1 VSVGGKNRPR
11 AASVLAGLL
20 VLNLVLVILL
30 SPLGFENRPQ
40 AALKIGGYIAIGT
53 IFAGFLL
60 DLASVILALG
70 SKVSLASRLAIVG
83 SILLFVPVVG
93 DRIGAFFSVPI
104 PPVINALEYVL
115 TVVLLVTLFVAW
127 RVYTE
132 SDRLAA

>member
-1 VSVGGKNRPR
+1 MNRPR

-60 DLASVILALG
+60 DLASVVLALR

-83 SILLFVPVVG
+83 SILLFVPVIG
-93 DRIGAFFSVPI
+93 DQIGAFFSVPI
-104 PPVINALEYVL
+104 PPVINTLEYVL

>member
-1 VSVGGKNRPR
+1 MSRPWVVW
-11 AASVLAGLL
+11 ALAGLL

-60 DLASVILALG
+60 DLASLILALT
-70 SKVSLASRLAIVG
+70 SKVSLASRLAIIG

-93 DRIGAFFSVPI
+93 DQIGAFFSVPI
-104 PPVINALEYVL
+104 PAVINTLEYILV
-115 TVVLLVTLFVAW
+115 VVLLVTLFVAW
-127 RVYTE
+127 RVSRQ
-132 SDRLAA
+132 SDHLAP